1 MRSCSIPFSSSCW
14 NEPGPVPKIQV
25 LRMRRRMKTKAKP
38 ILLSAKQFISQ
49 YTKISLRYN
58 WRGVFR
64 FRQHGRRSHY
74 CTESPK
80 ALQFIPSLTVGQAV
94 CLVPSEHFPI
104 VMMRFREAVEWVS
117 GGRKHKFMTH
127 ASAHRFPCAGRHSF
141 QLPTL
146 PPSPCMTGVGQ
157 VSEGF
162 LPWIEFLFYWNGIKF
177 TT

>member
-74 CTESPK
+74 CIERPN
-80 ALQFIPSLTVGQAV
+80 ALEFIPSISVNGQAV
-94 CLVPSEHFPI
+94 SLVPSDDFPI
-104 VMMRFREAVEWVS
+104 VMMRFREVDEWAS
-117 GGRKHKFMTH
+117 RGRKYEFMTH
-127 ASAHRFPCAGRHSF
+127 AETFPTCRPF
-141 QLPTL
+141 QISNHLSL
-146 PPSPCMTGVGQ
+146 ASPDVGMRRL
-157 VSEGF
+157 SEGF
-162 LPWIEFLFYWNGIKF
+162 FPRIQFLFYMIDITF
-177 TT
+177 TA